1 MLLPSVLLSP
11 ASRAAMLYLLP
22 SIAGAAVLQRLARGG
37 ALSALLCLPS
47 TIAHEFLHFAVGHL
61 VWGRPAKF
69 SVWPHRAPGGVYVY
83 GMVGFENVRWWNAA
97 PAALAP
103 LLALPIAVAAAWWRG
118 RTSISLGA
126 WDMAIWFGNAQLLAG
141 SWPSATDWRLA
152 GRSWPLL
159 VIGAVSASA
168 YFGMH

>member
-1 MLLPSVLLSP
+1 MSLPSVLLSP

-22 SIAGAAVLQRLARGG
+22 SIAGAAVLQRLTRGG
-37 ALSALLCLPS
+37 ALSALLRLPA
-47 TIAHEFLHFAVGHL
+47 TIAHELLHFVVGHL
-61 VWGRPAKF
+61 VCARPTKF
-69 SVWPHRAPGGVYVY
+69 SVWPHRALGGVYVY
-83 GMVGFENVRWWNAA
+83 GMVEFENVRWWNAA

-103 LLALPIAVAAAWWRG
+103 LLTLPIAGVAAWWRS

-126 WDMAIWFGNAQLLAG
+126 WDIAIWFGIAQLLAG

-159 VIGAVSASA
+159 VIGGVSASA

>member
-1 MLLPSVLLSP
+1 MSLPSLLLSP
-11 ASRAAMLYLLP
+11 ALLAAMLYLLP
-22 SIAGAAVLQRLARGG
+22 SIAAAAVLQRLARGT
-37 ALSALLCLPS
+37 AFSALLCLPA
-47 TIAHEFLHFAVGHL
+47 TIAHELLHFAVGQL
-61 VWGRPAKF
+61 VWARPAKF
-69 SVWPHRAPGGVYVY
+69 SVWPHRARGGVYVY

-103 LLALPIAVAAAWWRG
+103 LLTLPMAVAAAWWRS

-126 WDMAIWFGNAQLLAG
+126 WDIAVWFGNAQLLAG

-159 VIGAVSASA
+159 AIGGVGASA
-168 YFGMH
+168 YFVLH